1 VYLKVNNSNHSLIG
15 EFIMPANNRVYY
27 AVQGVRLRGPSGT
40 NVTPVNT
47 GWDRVRGLQTVGINT
62 NFNLEPIYQMGQLE
76 LYDNFEEVP
85 EVEVTLN
92 KVVDGWPLIYA
103 MGMGTGALVDISNN
117 RCGVQFGVF
126 SDTASSTTGTPQ
138 VLLQIEPAYV
148 SSATY
153 TLNTDG
159 NFTEDVTIVANDK
172 EWVTPADWG
181 GYDTAWT
188 TSPIG
193 YGIARRQQ
201 YSRSASVLPTG
212 AGGGIPSDAH
222 VNSITITANLGREQ
236 IRELGQRTPYT
247 RYVNFPVEITC
258 EIAITAGSGDMVG
271 VNNSNV
277 ACSNPKALQNQTI
290 KIALCDG
297 TYWNLG
303 TKNKLTTVNY
313 QGGDTGGGN
322 STITYSYQ
330 TYNDFTFV
338 QGTGYGNTAGTVG
351 TDFFE
356 SMSNG
361 QDFNFQDGSNP

>member
-1 VYLKVNNSNHSLIG
+1 
-15 EFIMPANNRVYY
+15 MANNRVYY

-40 NVTPVNT
+40 NVTPRNT
-47 GWDRVRGLQTVGINT
+47 GWDRIRGLQTVGINT

-92 KVVDGWPLIYA
+92 KVLDGFPLIYT

-117 RCGVQFGVF
+117 RCGVQFGIF
-126 SDTASSTTGTPQ
+126 ADTASSTTGTPQ

-172 EWVTPADWG
+172 EWISPQDWG
-181 GYDTAWT
+181 TYGATGTIWT
-188 TSPIG
+188 TSPTG

-201 YSRSASVLPTG
+201 FSKASSVLPTLN
-212 AGGGIPSDAH
+212 GGGIPSDAH

-236 IRELGQRTPYT
+236 IRELGSRTPYT

-271 VNNSNV
+271 VNNSNA
-277 ACSNPKALQNQTI
+277 ACANPKALVNQPI
-290 KIALCDG
+290 KIVLCDG
-297 TYWNLG
+297 TTFDLG

-322 STITYSYQ
+322 ATITYSYQ
-330 TYNDFTFV
+330 TYNDFILI
-338 QGTGYGNTAGTVG
+338 QGTGYGNSAGQVG
-351 TDFFE
+351 TEFFE
-356 SMSNG
+356 DMTSG
-361 QDFNFQDGSNP
+361 QDFNFNDGSNP

>member
-1 VYLKVNNSNHSLIG
+1 
-15 EFIMPANNRVYY
+15 MPANNRVYY
-27 AVQGVRLRGPSGT
+27 AVQGVRLRGPSGSPS
-40 NVTPVNT
+40 VAAKNT
-47 GWDRVRGLQTVGINT
+47 GWDRIRGLQTVGINT

-92 KVVDGWPLIYA
+92 KVLDGFPLIYTMA
-103 MGMGTGALVDISNN
+103 MGTGALVDISNN

-126 SDTASSTTGTPQ
+126 ADTASSTTGTPQ

-172 EWVTPADWG
+172 EWVVPTDWG
-181 GYDTAWT
+181 YYAGGAGADASAATWT
-188 TSPIG
+188 TSPTG

-201 YSRSASVLPTG
+201 YSRTASILPTG

-222 VNSITITANLGREQ
+222 VNSVTITANLGREE
-236 IRELGQRTPYT
+236 IRELGSRTPYT

-258 EIAITAGSGDMVG
+258 EIEITAGSGDMVG
-271 VNNSNV
+271 VNNTNA
-277 ACSNPKALQNQTI
+277 ACSNPKALNNQTI

-297 TYWNLG
+297 TTWDLG

-313 QGGDTGGGN
+313 AGGDTGGGN

-330 TYNDFTFV
+330 TYNDFTLI
-338 QGTGYGNTAGTVG
+338 QGNTTSGLVFGANN
-351 TDFFE
+351 FLE
-356 SMSNG
+356 SMALGN
-361 QDFNFQDGSNP
+361 DFNFEDGTP

>member
-1 VYLKVNNSNHSLIG
+1 
-15 EFIMPANNRVYY
+15 MANNRVYY

-40 NVTPVNT
+40 NVPARNT
-47 GWDRVRGLQTVGINT
+47 GWDRVRGLQTVGITT

-92 KVVDGWPLIYA
+92 KVLDGFPLIYT

-138 VLLQIEPAYV
+138 VLLQVEPAYV

-172 EWVTPADWG
+172 EWISPTDWG
-181 GYDTAWT
+181 TYQGLSGPGTAHDTWT
-188 TSPIG
+188 KSPTG

-201 YSRSASVLPTG
+201 FSKVASILPSG
-212 AGGGIPSDAH
+212 NGGGIPADAH
-222 VNSITITANLGREQ
+222 VNSITITANLGREE
-236 IRELGQRTPYT
+236 IRELGSRTPYT

-258 EIAITAGSGDMVG
+258 EIEITAGSGDMVG
-271 VNNSNV
+271 VNNSN
-277 ACSNPKALQNQTI
+277 APCSNPKALNNQSI
-290 KIALCDG
+290 KVVLCDG
-297 TYWNLG
+297 TTFDLG
-303 TKNKLTTVNY
+303 SKNKLTTVSSA
-313 QGGDTGGGN
+313 GGDTGGGN

-330 TYNDFTFV
+330 TFNDFTLI
-338 QGTGYGNTAGTVG
+338 QGTGISDADLFGE
-351 TDFFE
+351 DKFLE
-356 SMSNG
+356 SMTAG

>member
-1 VYLKVNNSNHSLIG
+1 
-15 EFIMPANNRVYY
+15 MPANNRVYY

-40 NVTPVNT
+40 NVDPINT

-92 KVVDGWPLIYA
+92 KVVDGWPLIYT

-172 EWVTPADWG
+172 EWVTPTDWG
-181 GYDTAWT
+181 LYDTGADPTWT
-188 TSPIG
+188 TSPTG
-193 YGIARRQQ
+193 LGIARRQQ
-201 YSRSASVLPTG
+201 FSKASSILPSGYNRSNQFANS
-212 AGGGIPSDAH
+212 GGHIPQDAH

-271 VNNSNV
+271 VNNSNA
-277 ACSNPKALQNQTI
+277 ACSNPKALKNQTI

-297 TYWNLG
+297 TYWDLG
-303 TKNKLTTVNY
+303 DKNKLTTVNY

-338 QGTGYGNTAGTVG
+338 QGSGYGTADNIG
-351 TDFFE
+351 FFE
-356 SMSNG
+356 SMG
-361 QDFNFQDGSNP
+361 GGEDFNFQDGTNP

>member
-1 VYLKVNNSNHSLIG
+1 
-15 EFIMPANNRVYY
+15 MANNRVYY

-40 NVTPVNT
+40 NVAPVNT
-47 GWDRVRGLQTVGINT
+47 GWDRIRGLQTVGINT

-126 SDTASSTTGTPQ
+126 ADTASSATGTPQ

-172 EWVTPADWG
+172 EWITPTNWE
-181 GYDTAWT
+181 GYTEGWT
-188 TSPIG
+188 KSPTG
-193 YGIARRQQ
+193 FGIARRQQ
-201 YSRSASVLPTG
+201 FSKTASYLPSGYGRGATFAYS
-212 AGGGIPSDAH
+212 GGHIPSDAH

-236 IRELGQRTPYT
+236 IRELGQRTPFT

-258 EIAITAGSGDMVG
+258 EIEITAGSGDMVG

-277 ACSNPKALQNQTI
+277 ACSNPKALANQTI

-297 TYWNLG
+297 TYWDLG
-303 TKNKLTTVNY
+303 DKNKLTTVNY

-338 QGTGYGNTAGTVG
+338 QGTGYGNTAGQVG
-351 TDFFE
+351 TNFFE
-356 SMSNG
+356 NMDAG